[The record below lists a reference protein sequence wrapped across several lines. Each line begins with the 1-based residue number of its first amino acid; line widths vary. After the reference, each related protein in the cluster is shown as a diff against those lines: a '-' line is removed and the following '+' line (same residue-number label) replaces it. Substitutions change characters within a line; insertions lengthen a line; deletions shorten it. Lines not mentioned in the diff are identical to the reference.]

1 MTKTLN
7 LDYLNSLNILPP
19 TADIISS
26 FELYQSPPMVE
37 YRPTNITNPYYEWI
51 VRHNLSP
58 FDLAQIFNLKCVP
71 LWGMGRLGQSE
82 TPLPDGRV
90 ILIGGEYEDHYDPQ
104 FYIYH
109 DVIIKHPDGKID
121 IFVYPKAMFNPT
133 DFHSATLIGEEIYVI
148 GGVGYVNDRN
158 YKSTPIYKLNI
169 HSLDI
174 KKIESRNHIGLIG
187 SHTAILKDNQI
198 IIKGGQIL
206 SDDNTLMD
214 NIDDWAFNP
223 NTLTF
228 KNLTNHVWQG
238 FMVQRKDFHWL
249 SLFDYHC
256 LLFDR
261 DYNPDEFEDK
271 FNQLT
276 NKLGI
281 EPNLTTY
288 QQIFIPPIYHHQ
300 DQDDKSAIWIDGIKI
315 RYVDNLD
322 DIGVYIEGQLSD
334 DKVQLLA
341 DNLCY
346 KLSKLENTPCQIQFL
361 PFHTPLGV
369 IKKKAKKIKRV

>member
-1 MTKTLN
+1 MTKALN

-19 TADIISS
+19 TADIMSH
-26 FELYQSPPMVE
+26 FERYQTPMTVQNH
-37 YRPTNITNPYYEWI
+37 PTNIANPYYEWV

-58 FDLAQIFNLKCVP
+58 FDLAQIFNIEYVP

-109 DVIIKHPDGKID
+109 DVIIKHPDGKIE
-121 IFVYPKAMFNPT
+121 IFAYPKAIFSPT
-133 DFHSATLIGEEIYVI
+133 DFHSATLIDGEIYVI
-148 GGVGYVNDRN
+148 GGIGYVNDRN
-158 YKSTPIYKLNI
+158 YNSTPIYKLNI
-169 HSLDI
+169 HSFEMT
-174 KKIESRNHIGLIG
+174 KIESRNHIGLIG
-187 SHTAILKDNQI
+187 SHTATLKDNQI

-206 SDDNTLMD
+206 SDDNTMMD

-223 NTLTF
+223 KTLTF
-228 KNLTNHVWQG
+228 KNLTNHTWQG
-238 FMVQRKDFHWL
+238 FVVQRKDFHWL
-249 SLFDYHC
+249 SLFDYNC

-261 DYNPDEFEDK
+261 DYNPDEFENK

-288 QQIFIPPIYHHQ
+288 QQIFIPPISHHQ
-300 DQDDKSAIWIDGIKI
+300 DQDDENAIWIDGVKV
-315 RYVDNLD
+315 RYVDNLS

-346 KLSKLENTPCQIQFL
+346 KLAKLENAPCQIQFL